1 MKSQRKVWEL
11 QHQTIC
17 KVVGMAFN
25 LEDLKKIGKKFGI
38 SQRDPLM
45 DHEFALHTTCVQLCS
60 TDNKASR
67 HIQKLIEKRFA
78 RYSRRLSALD
88 VPDLIG
94 WVTDGVGNPDI
105 PLWAIIWDLATR
117 ETDNGASLETALF
130 GFIHMLE
137 HKLMR
142 EFWSEAA
149 SRSEDLE
156 RQQEE
161 TEENT
166 KLKRQLLDLQGELER
181 SKKVSDNLR
190 IQLDE
195 QSLSNRREA
204 ENEKSQPQI
213 VPQRTDQSEKIAR
226 LQMLL
231 EDARAQKQTLEDE
244 CAQLRRENEV
254 LAREVSHVLPL
265 LGEENPEAASCG
277 CPFREFLKEKRVT
290 MVGGIDSLECHYRE
304 LVEAMGGTFRRHN
317 GNCRGGECLI
327 QDSVSQADLVVC
339 PVEVNSHNAVKSV
352 KKLCKNF
359 GIPCCFPRTA
369 GLSGFRIALEEYFS
383 ESQVA

>member
-1 MKSQRKVWEL
+1 
-11 QHQTIC
+11 
-17 KVVGMAFN
+17 
-25 LEDLKKIGKKFGI
+25 
-38 SQRDPLM
+38 
-45 DHEFALHTTCVQLCS
+45 
-60 TDNKASR
+60 
-67 HIQKLIEKRFA
+67 
-78 RYSRRLSALD
+78 
-88 VPDLIG
+88 
-94 WVTDGVGNPDI
+94 
-105 PLWAIIWDLATR
+105 
-117 ETDNGASLETALF
+117 
-130 GFIHMLE
+130 MLE

-204 ENEKSQPQI
+204 EHEKPQPQI